1 MRTRWRALHWRS
13 AGQTGLIYTSI
24 GVVLIAVFGLHD
36 SVVVIV
42 FGTQAAMWTLITLIG
57 RSGSGLIGVRG
68 SRQEADW
75 PRPPLKR
82 RTFIIGLAIYGAL
95 GAGSLAEAVTYATKN
110 GAFSVVL
117 AANAAVIGGMSAWGY
132 RRMRT
137 RRRDDII
144 T

>member
-1 MRTRWRALHWRS
+1 MFEA
-13 AGQTGLIYTSI
+13 AGRKQTGRARLS
-24 GVVLIAVFGLHD
+24 
-36 SVVVIV
+36 
-42 FGTQAAMWTLITLIG
+42 
-57 RSGSGLIGVRG
+57 RG
-68 SRQEADW
+68 
-75 PRPPLKR
+75 

-144 T
+144 I